1 MVCVVWCGCPCDVYL
16 VLVQNSYLPCL
27 PSEASYGC
35 VMIISIGELFWYCHL

>member
-1 MVCVVWCGCPCDVYL
+1 MYAADYGGAYL

-35 VMIISIGELFWYCHL
+35 VHDYLDW